1 MKRAKAKKRIFVALL
16 VTVCWLFPECLSAQ
30 GGALGNPTGSFTHQ
44 SFGSD
49 YTGSF
54 THQSFGSD
62 YTGNFTHQSFGSNY
76 TGNFTHQSFGS
87 DFGGLFNH
95 QSFGSNYEGNFT
107 HQSFGDS
114 APLGSGLFVLL
125 SAGMGYAAWKRKKQ
139 QINKKN

>member
-1 MKRAKAKKRIFVALL
+1 MKRAKLKKRISWAV
-16 VTVCWLFPECLSAQ
+16 LFMVLSIPC
-30 GGALGNPTGSFTHQ
+30 GAHGQNGNFTHQSFGSDYTGSFTHQ

-62 YTGNFTHQSFGSNY
+62 YNGNFTHQSFGSV
-76 TGNFTHQSFGS
+76 
-87 DFGGLFNH
+87 FGGLFNH

-107 HQSFGDS
+107 HQSFGGT
-114 APLGSGLFVLL
+114 APLGSGLLVLL

-139 QINKKN
+139 QIK